1 MAYAWH
7 KRMRARD
14 LAEEHRA
21 ATPLELFF
29 DLCFIVAVAQAGTS
43 LHHAVGEGHVAHGV
57 GAYLM
62 VFFAIWWAWMNFT
75 WFASAYDTD
84 DVPYRLAVL
93 IQITGSLIVAAG
105 VARAFDDGDF
115 TIMIVGYVVMRT
127 ALIGQW
133 LRAAAA
139 DPAGRTTALRMA
151 GGLFAVQTLWV
162 AFLFLPES
170 YRVPA
175 WIAFAVL
182 DAGVPVVAERAGRTS
197 WHPRH
202 IAERYGLFT
211 LIMLGESVAA
221 ATLAFKAA
229 FEAGVS
235 VRLIVTGLGGVVI
248 MSALWW
254 LYFSRDPSGR
264 LTDSR
269 AGFIWGYGHYAVFA
283 ASAAVGAGLSVS
295 AAHLEHE
302 THVSD
307 TVAAASVTLPVAVF
321 LLALWVLHH
330 HRTEP
335 YLPLVLTIGFLA
347 ASTFTPAAVPLT
359 ALCLAALVAYKE
371 VRTAR
376 ARPVPAFDP
385 EPA

>member
-29 DLCFIVAVAQAGTS
+29 DLCFIVAVAQAGTA
-43 LHHAVGEGHVAHGV
+43 LHHAIGEGHVAHGV

-62 VFFAIWWAWMNFT
+62 IFFAIWWAWMNFT

-84 DVPYRLAVL
+84 DVPYRLTVL
-93 IQITGSLIVAAG
+93 VQITGSLIMAAG
-105 VARAFDDGDF
+105 VSRAFDENDF

-139 DPAGRTTALRMA
+139 DPDGRATALRMA

-162 AFLFLPES
+162 AFLFVPEGV
-170 YRVPA
+170 RTPV

-182 DAGVPVVAERAGRTS
+182 DVGVPILAERAGRTH

-211 LIMLGESVAA
+211 LIMLGESMAA

-229 FEAGVS
+229 FETGS
-235 VRLIVTGLGGVVI
+235 SGRLIVTGIGGVVI

-254 LYFSRDPSGR
+254 LYFSRDASER
-264 LTDSR
+264 LTDTR
-269 AGFIWGYGHYAVFA
+269 AGFLWGYGHYAVFA
-283 ASAAVGAGLSVS
+283 ASAAVGAGLSLV

-302 THVSD
+302 THISD
-307 TVAAASVTLPVAVF
+307 ELAAASVTVPVAVF
-321 LLALWVLHH
+321 LVALWVLHH
-330 HRTEP
+330 DLTEP
-335 YLPLVLTIGFLA
+335 YLPLAVTVSLVLAT
-347 ASTFTPAAVPLT
+347 TFTPAAIPLT
-359 ALCLAALVAYKE
+359 GLCLTLLVAYKE
-371 VRTAR
+371 FHSART
-376 ARPVPAFDP
+376 PDPTPAP
-385 EPA
+385 EPT